1 MLVVHNK
8 LEFTLGMRGGGVKY
22 VKGVVGSVRIF
33 LITL

>member
-8 LEFTLGMRGGGVKY
+8 LEFALGMRGGGVKY
-22 VKGVVGSVRIF
+22 VKGVGSVRIF